1 MTIKKKWM
9 YFLKLH
15 SCYGRQSIAA
25 QNGCFQWLASL
36 SFLSVP
42 RSLFAND
49 GKMLHYFAKSALMI
63 ILEKL
68 VAWWCIRAK
77 SDYWSSGKCEWKS
90 KYGTLISAASCSCWR
105 QKLAERQSLCKA
117 VDIKDCSQSAEPFT
131 ARIIHK
137 YKSNDEVCLIF
148 DRYD

>member
-1 MTIKKKWM
+1 M
-9 YFLKLH
+9 YFLTLH
-15 SCYGRQSIAA
+15 SSYGRQLIAV

-42 RSLFAND
+42 RSLFAPD
-49 GKMLHYFAKSALMI
+49 GKMLHYFAKSALMT

-68 VAWWCIRAK
+68 IAWWCIRAK
-77 SDYWSSGKCEWKS
+77 SGNWSSGKCEWKS
-90 KYGTLISAASCSCWR
+90 KYGTLISAASSSCWR
-105 QKLAERQSLCKA
+105 KKLAERQSLCKA
-117 VDIKDCSQSAEPFT
+117 VDIKDCSQWAEPFT

-148 DRYD
+148 DIYD